1 MIDEELA
8 RFYDEMY
15 RDAAEISPP
24 SILEF
29 LPRSLHP
36 GLGDVLDIG
45 CGWGSCAIEFARRGF
60 RVQCVDISSRAI
72 VRLQKLANTEHLP
85 LLAKTADILSEGI
98 RQDYAIIICSFVLHH
113 LMCSDG
119 KILIDEMCKHTIP
132 GGVNIVTAHTTDG
145 HFFQSGL
152 ADKNYYPEPWEL
164 HAAYSDWK
172 ICFYEEAIAQGG
184 TFDDGSPMYN
194 QNSYLLAQKPTAP

>member
-8 RFYDEMY
+8 RFYDKMY

-36 GLGDVLDIG
+36 G
-45 CGWGSCAIEFARRGF
+45 
-60 RVQCVDISSRAI
+60 
-72 VRLQKLANTEHLP
+72 
-85 LLAKTADILSEGI
+85 
-98 RQDYAIIICSFVLHH
+98 
-113 LMCSDG
+113 
-119 KILIDEMCKHTIP
+119 
-132 GGVNIVTAHTTDG
+132 GVNIVTAHTTNG

-152 ADKNYYPEPWEL
+152 AGENYYPEPWGL

-172 ICFYEEAIAQGG
+172 IYFYEEMIARGG
-184 TFDDGSPMYN
+184 IFDDGSPMYN